1 MLRIQSLTRSQRLI
15 LIVYSIVTLVLWVF
29 VWGHAFSMDM
39 THDEAYSFRLVKT
52 NYFIAMFGS
61 ANTHWL
67 NSFFMEILNMV
78 FGDAPGWLRLHSV
91 LAFPFFSLAIYRL
104 GQLIKGLPAQTI
116 FYALILLNPYV
127 LDFFS
132 LARGYGLA
140 MTFQAW
146 SLVYFIKAARNEFRY
161 RNWLL
166 VLFMNTLAI
175 GSNLSYFYTVVGI
188 AGWYAFIT
196 LSKKLA
202 RRAIGRQEIRLF
214 FLYAVLLLFTIADLL
229 FIKYY
234 GKDLGYGGDYDLIA
248 SLFGTVWEGSLYGAA
263 YGQLLPVLTQVSF
276 YCLVLACA
284 YYSFRF
290 IRSKVAGT
298 GFLLSIPLI
307 SILLLNIVFHLLFKT
322 PFLLGRTA
330 LQWYIPGILLIC
342 FAAGELLSIS
352 KVSRIAGAGIAA
364 ILLTLIVIHHNKHTD
379 KQLCFEWSL
388 QANTARAIR
397 ELYMRQPQ
405 HPAVG
410 FSIGGVYENYY
421 SLIKNDLLPTPANLP
436 DQEQDCSAPL
446 MKQVLLNSDYIITAY
461 PATLLCLQQLSL
473 RYEVIQSY
481 PPGTNQL
488 IRIYH

>member
-1 MLRIQSLTRSQRLI
+1 
-15 LIVYSIVTLVLWVF
+15 
-29 VWGHAFSMDM
+29 M

-67 NSFFMEILNMV
+67 NSFFMEIFNMV

-91 LAFPFFSLAIYRL
+91 LAFPFFSLGIYRL
-104 GQLIKGLPAQTI
+104 GQLIKGLPAQVI
-116 FYALILLNPYV
+116 FYGLILFNPYL

-146 SLVYFIKAARNEFRY
+146 SLVYFIKAGQHEFRY

-166 VLFMNTLAI
+166 VLIMNTLAI
-175 GSNLSYFYTVVGI
+175 GSNLSYFYTVVGMT
-188 AGWYAFIT
+188 GWYTYII
-196 LSKKLA
+196 LIPKLT
-202 RRAIGRQEIRLF
+202 RHAIDRQKVGLLV
-214 FLYAVLLLFTIADLL
+214 LYTLLLLLTISDLL

-234 GKDLGYGGDYDLIA
+234 GKDLGYGGDSDLIG
-248 SLFGTVWEGSLYGAA
+248 SLFGSVWKGGLYGVH

-290 IRSKVAGT
+290 LQSKVAGT
-298 GFLLSIPLI
+298 GFLLGIPLI
-307 SILLLNIVFHLLFKT
+307 SILLLNMFFHLLFKT
-322 PFLLGRTA
+322 PFLYGRTA

-342 FAAGELLSIS
+342 FAAGELLTIS
-352 KVSRIAGAGIAA
+352 KVFRIAGAGIAT
-364 ILLTLIVIHHNKHTD
+364 ILPVLTVMHFY
-379 KQLCFEWSL
+379 KQADRELCFEWSL

-397 ELYMRQPQ
+397 ELYTLKPQ

-410 FSIGGVYENYY
+410 FSIGGVYVNYY
-421 SLIKNDLLPTPANLP
+421 SLIENDLSPTPVNLP
-436 DQEQDCSAPL
+436 DPEQHCSPPL
-446 MKQVLLNSDYIITAY
+446 MKVLLNSDYIITAY
-461 PATLLCLQQLSL
+461 PATRLCLQQLNL
-473 RYEVIQSY
+473 RYEVIRSY